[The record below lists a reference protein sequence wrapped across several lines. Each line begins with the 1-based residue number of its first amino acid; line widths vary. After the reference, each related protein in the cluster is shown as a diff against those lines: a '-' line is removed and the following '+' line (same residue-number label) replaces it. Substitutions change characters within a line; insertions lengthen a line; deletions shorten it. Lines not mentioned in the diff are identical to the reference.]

1 MGTKGEGNRQRI
13 IQAADTLFY
22 QHGYNQTSF
31 QDISDAT
38 DIPRGNF
45 YYYFKTKDDILEAV
59 VQARGKTFI
68 EQLQRYDKSTENP
81 RERLLLLVELLKIN
95 QDSVLVSGCPIG
107 SLSTEL
113 AKEEADLQQ
122 KSRLVFEVI
131 LEWAGKQFTALEMN
145 NASELAMDMMA
156 RMQGIIVMACAFK
169 DAAFLQR
176 SVNELKQWVNRKT
189 ANP

>member
-131 LEWAGKQFTALEMN
+131 LEWAGKQFTALGMN

>member
-1 MGTKGEGNRQRI
+1 MGTKGESNRQQI

-38 DIPRGNF
+38 GIPRGNF

-59 VQARGKTFI
+59 VQVRSEIFI
-68 EQLQRYDKSTENP
+68 EQLRRYDERTGNP
-81 RERLLLLVELLKIN
+81 RERLLLLAELLKVN

-107 SLSTEL
+107 SLSTEM
-113 AKEEADLQQ
+113 AKEEAELQQ

-131 LEWAGKQFTALEMN
+131 LEWVKTQFIALSVN
-145 NASELAMDMMA
+145 NAGELAMDMIA
-156 RMQGIIVMACAFK
+156 RMQGITVMACAFK

-189 ANP
+189 AG

>member
-131 LEWAGKQFTALEMN
+131 LEWAGKQFTALGMN

-169 DAAFLQR
+169 DAAFF
-176 SVNELKQWVNRKT
+176 T
-189 ANP
+189 A